1 MHVVVNERQ
10 EKLVKKFINKQVKKL
25 SIKEEQEIYDWYSE
39 EIQKMNEALKS
50 APSESAGSVE
60 EHSIKAEDNTCF
72 KFNLV
77 SIF

>member
-1 MHVVVNERQ
+1 
-10 EKLVKKFINKQVKKL
+10 
-25 SIKEEQEIYDWYSE
+25 
-39 EIQKMNEALKS
+39 MNEAMKS

-77 SIF
+77 SIFQFKDIVTK